1 MRASGPSRGGLHTT
15 DALHYTI
22 RVAIRDTQSLLRRQQ
37 RPSSLSLEQQLRI
50 VEAELS
56 STSEVLQ
63 ASQRARERHYYKVV
77 AKLGAGDYVSIFD
90 GQTRFRI
97 GERIERVPCIGRRG
111 AFFVYSDLG
120 DATRA
125 LHGGGGGADGGD
137 GGSGGGGGGTRAVRG
152 RGNPSFPV
160 CSKLLGAPR
169 ALLRVSSEA
178 RHERTAHGKCVL
190 WSLTPVAEVTV
201 SKGGPRA
208 ARSPSGTRASR
219 SARPASAPSVRWRI

>member
-97 GERIERVPCIGRRG
+97 GERIERVPCLGRRG

-169 ALLRVSSEA
+169 ALLRVSSET
-178 RHERTAHGKCVL
+178 RHERTTHGKCVL
-190 WSLTPVAEVTV
+190 WSLTPVAEVAV
-201 SKGGPRA
+201 SIGGPRA

>member
-56 STSEVLQ
+56 STNEVLQ

-125 LHGGGGGADGGD
+125 LHGGGGGGDDGD
-137 GGSGGGGGGTRAVRG
+137 GSGGGGGGTRAVRG

-190 WSLTPVAEVTV
+190 WSLTPVAEVAV
-201 SKGGPRA
+201 SIGGPRA

>member
-1 MRASGPSRGGLHTT
+1 MRASGPLRGGLHTT

-137 GGSGGGGGGTRAVRG
+137 GGSGGGCGGTRAVRG

>member
-190 WSLTPVAEVTV
+190 WSLTPVAEV
-201 SKGGPRA
+201 SIGGPRA

>member
-97 GERIERVPCIGRRG
+97 GERIERVPCLGRRG

-125 LHGGGGGADGGD
+125 LHGGGDGNGNGNGG
-137 GGSGGGGGGTRAVRG
+137 GGGGGGTRAVRG

-201 SKGGPRA
+201 SEGGPRA

>member
-190 WSLTPVAEVTV
+190 WSLTPVAEVAV
-201 SKGGPRA
+201 C
-208 ARSPSGTRASR
+208 TRASR

>member
-15 DALHYTI
+15 EALHYTI

-97 GERIERVPCIGRRG
+97 GERIERVQCMGRRG

-125 LHGGGGGADGGD
+125 LHGGGGGD
-137 GGSGGGGGGTRAVRG
+137 GGGGGTRAVRG

-190 WSLTPVAEVTV
+190 WSLTPVAEVAV
-201 SKGGPRA
+201 SLGGPRA

-219 SARPASAPSVRWRI
+219 SARPASGSAPSVRWRI

>member
-190 WSLTPVAEVTV
+190 WSLTPVAEVAV
-201 SKGGPRA
+201 SIGGPRA

-219 SARPASAPSVRWRI
+219 SERPASAPSVRWRI

>member
-56 STSEVLQ
+56 STNEVLQ

-77 AKLGAGDYVSIFD
+77 AKLGAGHYVSIFD

-111 AFFVYSDLG
+111 AFFVYSDLV

-125 LHGGGGGADGGD
+125 LHSGGGGDGDGGGGGA
-137 GGSGGGGGGTRAVRG
+137 GSGQTLPT
-152 RGNPSFPV
+152 PS
-160 CSKLLGAPR
+160 CTQ
-169 ALLRVSSEA
+169 E
-178 RHERTAHGKCVL
+178 
-190 WSLTPVAEVTV
+190 
-201 SKGGPRA
+201 
-208 ARSPSGTRASR
+208 
-219 SARPASAPSVRWRI
+219 

>member
-77 AKLGAGDYVSIFD
+77 AKLGTGDYVSIFD

-125 LHGGGGGADGGD
+125 LHGGGGGGDDGD
-137 GGSGGGGGGTRAVRG
+137 GSGGGGGGTRAVRG

>member
-97 GERIERVPCIGRRG
+97 GERIERVPCMGRRG

-125 LHGGGGGADGGD
+125 LHGGGGGGDDGD
-137 GGSGGGGGGTRAVRG
+137 GSGGGGGGTRAVRG

>member
-97 GERIERVPCIGRRG
+97 GERIERVPCMGRRG

-125 LHGGGGGADGGD
+125 LHGGGDGDDGG
-137 GGSGGGGGGTRAVRG
+137 GGGGGGGGTRAVRG

-190 WSLTPVAEVTV
+190 WSLTPVAEVAV
-201 SKGGPRA
+201 C
-208 ARSPSGTRASR
+208 TRASR